1 MNAMKTVRRSLI
13 DLFSAT
19 AGSLQI
25 SVATQQRVAAARP
38 SSSLLF
44 LRKIRLALTPRN
56 SILQT
61 RLSNGAVVTGYNREG
76 FGGRGAY
83 LFRDHLEPELSSLQC
98 FLRPGFVVVDIGAN
112 VGVYSLKA
120 AKEVGDDGLVIAIE
134 PFVETASML
143 STNGRAN
150 GYRNLRVRNIALGP
164 NTREVQLYLNNGRP
178 NSFGLIQ
185 SGTAESVSVLSVTL
199 DDLCRWEGLERLDYL
214 KIDAEG
220 MEGQILAGGR
230 KTLDRFRPIIQV
242 EITKA
247 MSDVPRQYLRFSAPR
262 SPNCVFIPA
271 ENEHAISIAVSLG
284 WAKS

>member
-1 MNAMKTVRRSLI
+1 MNAMRTVRRSLI
-13 DLFSAT
+13 DLFSTT

-25 SVATQQRVAAARP
+25 SVATQQGVTATGP
-38 SSSLLF
+38 PSSLLF

-120 AKEVGDDGLVIAIE
+120 AKEVGDNGLVIAVE
-134 PFVETASML
+134 PFIETASRL
-143 STNGRAN
+143 SKNGQAN

-164 NTREVQLYLNNGRP
+164 STREVQLYLNNGRP

-185 SGTAESVSVLSVTL
+185 SGAAESVSVLSVAL
-199 DDLCRWEGLERLDYL
+199 DDLCRWEGLKRLDYL

-220 MEGQILAGGR
+220 MEEQILAGGR
-230 KTLDRFRPIIQV
+230 KTVDRFRPIIQV

-247 MSDVPRQYLRFSAPR
+247 MSSLPRQYLRFSAPR

-271 ENEHAISIAVSLG
+271 ENDQATSVAVSLG
-284 WAKS
+284 WARS

>member
-1 MNAMKTVRRSLI
+1 MNVMRTVRCSLAN
-13 DLFSAT
+13 LFSAT
-19 AGSLQI
+19 AGSVQI
-25 SVATQQRVAAARP
+25 SVPSQQGVPAVGP

-61 RLSNGAVVTGYNREG
+61 RLANGAVVTGYNREG

-83 LFRDHLEPELSSLQC
+83 LFRDHLEPELSSLEC

-120 AKEVGDDGLVIAIE
+120 AKEVGDNGVVIAVE
-134 PFVETASML
+134 PFIETAGRL
-143 STNGRAN
+143 SKNGRAN

-185 SGTAESVSVLSVTL
+185 SGAAESVSVLSVAL

-220 MEGQILAGGR
+220 MEDQILAGGR
-230 KTLDRFRPIIQV
+230 KTVDRFRPIIQV

-247 MSDVPRQYLRFSAPR
+247 MSDVPRQYLRFSAPC

-271 ENEHAISIAVSLG
+271 ENEQAISIAVSLG
-284 WAKS
+284 WTKS